1 MSEPTRKS
9 PVLRSIGAVVA
20 GSVVGIVLSIATD
33 AAMHA
38 TGIFP
43 PLGKPMSDGLF
54 GLALGYR
61 VVYGVL
67 GSYVIAWL
75 SPDRQM
81 RNALIGGALGFVAST
96 VGAVVTWNK
105 GPEFGPHW
113 YPLALIV
120 TTLPCAWLGGKLRL
134 SSCREFRPPPEPA
147 SSPERCHPDCNE
159 APAVHFQYFDAYL

>member
-1 MSEPTRKS
+1 VSESKGKAS
-9 PVLRSIGAVVA
+9 VLRSFGAVVV

-33 AAMHA
+33 ATMHA
-38 TGIFP
+38 SGIFP
-43 PLGKPMSDGLF
+43 PLGKAMSDGLF
-54 GLALGYR
+54 GLALAYR

-81 RNALIGGALGFVAST
+81 RNALIGGVLGFVAST
-96 VGAVVTWNK
+96 AGALVSWNK

-134 SSCREFRPPPEPA
+134 SQLPRVPA
-147 SSPERCHPDCNE
+147 AS
-159 APAVHFQYFDAYL
+159 